1 LLKKKLHKPHAER
14 KKIVSIVPDISTG
27 LTSEQV
33 QDRVDSGA
41 VNVQKSGL
49 TPSIPK
55 ILLKNVF
62 TLFNMLC
69 LFLAIVLLYVGRQ
82 ENMLFLGI
90 AITSTIMGII
100 QELRAKNAL
109 DKLAVLAKAHVTV
122 VRDGKK
128 SAIPQD
134 KLVIDDIMLL
144 IAGNQI
150 CVDAN
155 IIETEG
161 LETDESLLTGET
173 DKIRKNTGDKLFSG
187 SFVASGQAY
196 ACVSAVGD
204 DSFANSIT
212 NEAKQSKKNA
222 PRLLKTLNRIIHLT
236 IVLLPLGILL
246 FYSDYARLGLDNDTA
261 ALGAATA
268 IISMIPAGLILLT
281 GVTLTVGA
289 LKLAKQNTLVQSL
302 HSIETLAR
310 TNVLCLD
317 KTGTITDGS
326 IIFDKLEINES
337 FSEDDVKLAIAS
349 LMGTLEDKN
358 ATANA
363 ISEAF
368 GVSYSAEA
376 IVRVPFS
383 SDRKWSGATYE
394 KGSFIIGA
402 PNIVLKDS
410 EGDFQER
417 ANTYASEGLRVLCLA
432 YSENP
437 IVDETLPEEL
447 ECMSLIIFSDNIREN
462 ASETFKYFAEE
473 KVDIKVISGD
483 NPRTVSAV
491 AAKAGLAGS
500 DKAIDM
506 STLGN
511 ETDYSALTEEYTVFG
526 HTSPQQKKA
535 LIVGLKK
542 NGHTVCMTGDG
553 VNDILA
559 MRESDCSIAMVAGSD
574 AARAA
579 CDFVLM
585 SDNFGAMVDVLKEG
599 RRVINNIEKVAAVF
613 LLQTVY
619 SLLLTIIYIFLPYQ
633 YPVTLRQM
641 TPVGSLTVGIPTFF
655 LALQAN
661 YSRPSEKLIQNMI
674 EHTLPAAITIVFNTL
689 YIQAAA
695 VLFDLPVDEYTT
707 MVVFLIGIVGFYLL
721 MKVSLPYTDRI
732 KMMLALLALAFIVT
746 FTVTPIR
753 EFFNLYSLF
762 NRNAFFYLPLIYFSY
777 HVHDFFG
784 KACRKALEAYRILKS
799 AGWMKTR

>member
-1 LLKKKLHKPHAER
+1 MLKKKLHKPHAER